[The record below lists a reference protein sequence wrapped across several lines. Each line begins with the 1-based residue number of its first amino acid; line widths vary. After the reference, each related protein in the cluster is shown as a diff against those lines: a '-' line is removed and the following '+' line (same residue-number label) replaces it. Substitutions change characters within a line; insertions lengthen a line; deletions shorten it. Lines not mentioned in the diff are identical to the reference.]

1 MGNRKKKAVLGAILM
16 GGIIVVPRIVSAAK
30 AYVGPGTLDGK
41 KTEANEFLDPTSVV
55 KLGKD
60 GSDVEFTTFKGR
72 NWAIY
77 GDDAGAKSNDVHV
90 DLVVTGRNIKSDAVM
105 AYDGAN
111 VTVGS
116 DTTEKMTIETSVNKD
131 AVRSITSNP
140 SKYKAPHL
148 TLKAKEISITSNKEA
163 CGALYVQ
170 HTTQYETVPEDVASI
185 ALVADTIKLTAA
197 GAADTAIYGFANG
210 KIDIT
215 GDTMIT
221 APTAIDVRE
230 NSIVNINVDGAHT
243 TVIHGDIQFE
253 TLDKATEGKVDK
265 SLVNSYINLN
275 LSGSKSS
282 WTGCAYQK
290 DGQGVENLAAPDSGN
305 PFYGPISGFS
315 LSLSKGAHWNVTG
328 DSFVNRVHST
338 DGIINLG
345 DGAKKIIVDNVYGT
359 SLTVNTESLDHT
371 MTIKKKSDETDLTV
385 HGTGGMADDIQKDH
399 TVAQK
404 LADITR
410 NEKGISV
417 ANHVTT
423 AEGVLAGSYK
433 LEVVDG
439 KVQMPQPPKEKDAS
453 DKKDINPK
461 GDTDASKPDD
471 AVKPK
476 DGTDSGKT
484 DEQPPKET
492 GSSDKGNLNPK
503 GDTDASKPDDAVK
516 PKDGTDSGKTDE
528 QPPKDTGSGD
538 KADADPKAD
547 TDAPKPDDS
556 VKPKDGTDSGKTD
569 EQPPKDTGSGDKADA
584 NPKADTDASK
594 PDDAVKPKDGT
605 DKTDP
610 GKTDEQPPK
619 DTGSGDKADTDPKT
633 DKDAHKTDDTK
644 HEDGTSGT
652 DSGKTDESGA
662 DSSKHNATDGKVKL
676 TYTPNK
682 TNVAIASLAAMNLMT
697 WRQENNDMY
706 KRLGELRDSKGQQG
720 LWVRMV
726 RGQIKYGVRS
736 MKNQYSYYQVG
747 WDTKV
752 GSNWT
757 VGAAYSKT
765 DGTTSFYRG
774 TADNDHDGAAIYGSY
789 LADDG
794 SFIDLIAKYTHID
807 TDYETFH
814 GAGSAS
820 YDNDAFSVSAEYGK
834 RFHGKGGLWIEPQ
847 AELTYGRVSAADF
860 LTKNG
865 VKVYSD
871 SAGSLVGR
879 LGMVLG
885 RDIKAGHL
893 YAKASYLYDFDGDTI
908 TNMTYKGAKERFSD
922 DIGGGW
928 WEVGIGAN
936 LNLNK
941 ATYLYIDAEK
951 TCGGNV
957 AAPWQWSLGVRYS
970 F

>member
-1 MGNRKKKAVLGAILM
+1 M
-16 GGIIVVPRIVSAAK
+16 
-30 AYVGPGTLDGK
+30 
-41 KTEANEFLDPTSVV
+41 
-55 KLGKD
+55 GKD

-453 DKKDINPK
+453 DKEDINPK

-471 AVKPK
+471 A
-476 DGTDSGKT
+476 
-484 DEQPPKET
+484 
-492 GSSDKGNLNPK
+492 
-503 GDTDASKPDDAVK
+503 
-516 PKDGTDSGKTDE
+516 
-528 QPPKDTGSGD
+528 
-538 KADADPKAD
+538 
-547 TDAPKPDDS
+547 

>member
-16 GGIIVVPRIVSAAK
+16 GGIIVVPRIVSAANV
-30 AYVGPGTLDGK
+30 YVGPGTLDGK
-41 KTEANEFLDPTSVV
+41 KTEAKEFPDPTSVV

-77 GDDAGAKSNDVHV
+77 GDDADAKSNDVHV

-105 AYDGAN
+105 AYDGAD

-116 DTTEKMTIETSVNKD
+116 DTTEKMTIETSVKKD
-131 AVRSITSNP
+131 AVRSITSIP

-148 TLKAKEISITSNKEA
+148 TLKAKEISITSNREA

-290 DGQGVENLAAPDSGN
+290 DGQGAENLAAPDSGN

-439 KVQMPQPPKEKDAS
+439 KVQMPHPPKEKDAS
-453 DKKDINPK
+453 DKEDINPK
-461 GDTDASKPDD
+461 GDTDA
-471 AVKPK
+471 PK
-476 DGTDSGKT
+476 T
-484 DEQPPKET
+484 
-492 GSSDKGNLNPK
+492 
-503 GDTDASKPDDAVK
+503 DDAVK

-538 KADADPKAD
+538 KADAD
-547 TDAPKPDDS
+547 
-556 VKPKDGTDSGKTD
+556 
-569 EQPPKDTGSGDKADA
+569 
-584 NPKADTDASK
+584 PKADTDASK

-619 DTGSGDKADTDPKT
+619 DTGSGDKADADPKT

>member
-315 LSLSKGAHWNVTG
+315 LSLSKGVHWNVTG

-453 DKKDINPK
+453 DKEDI
-461 GDTDASKPDD
+461 
-471 AVKPK
+471 
-476 DGTDSGKT
+476 
-484 DEQPPKET
+484 
-492 GSSDKGNLNPK
+492 NPK

>member
-1 MGNRKKKAVLGAILM
+1 
-16 GGIIVVPRIVSAAK
+16 
-30 AYVGPGTLDGK
+30 
-41 KTEANEFLDPTSVV
+41 
-55 KLGKD
+55 
-60 GSDVEFTTFKGR
+60 
-72 NWAIY
+72 
-77 GDDAGAKSNDVHV
+77 
-90 DLVVTGRNIKSDAVM
+90 
-105 AYDGAN
+105 
-111 VTVGS
+111 
-116 DTTEKMTIETSVNKD
+116 
-131 AVRSITSNP
+131 
-140 SKYKAPHL
+140 
-148 TLKAKEISITSNKEA
+148 
-163 CGALYVQ
+163 
-170 HTTQYETVPEDVASI
+170 
-185 ALVADTIKLTAA
+185 
-197 GAADTAIYGFANG
+197 
-210 KIDIT
+210 
-215 GDTMIT
+215 MIT

-453 DKKDINPK
+453 DKEDI
-461 GDTDASKPDD
+461 
-471 AVKPK
+471 
-476 DGTDSGKT
+476 
-484 DEQPPKET
+484 
-492 GSSDKGNLNPK
+492 NPK

>member
-1 MGNRKKKAVLGAILM
+1 MGNRKKKAVLGAIMM

-453 DKKDINPK
+453 DKEDINPK

-471 AVKPK
+471 A
-476 DGTDSGKT
+476 
-484 DEQPPKET
+484 
-492 GSSDKGNLNPK
+492 
-503 GDTDASKPDDAVK
+503 
-516 PKDGTDSGKTDE
+516 
-528 QPPKDTGSGD
+528 
-538 KADADPKAD
+538 
-547 TDAPKPDDS
+547 

>member
-453 DKKDINPK
+453 DKEDINPK

-471 AVKPK
+471 A
-476 DGTDSGKT
+476 
-484 DEQPPKET
+484 
-492 GSSDKGNLNPK
+492 
-503 GDTDASKPDDAVK
+503 
-516 PKDGTDSGKTDE
+516 
-528 QPPKDTGSGD
+528 
-538 KADADPKAD
+538 
-547 TDAPKPDDS
+547 

-957 AAPWQWSLGVRYS
+957 AAPW
-970 F
+970 

>member
-1 MGNRKKKAVLGAILM
+1 MVNRKKKAVLGAILM

-116 DTTEKMTIETSVNKD
+116 DTTEKMTIETSVKKD
-131 AVRSITSNP
+131 AVRSITSIP

-148 TLKAKEISITSNKEA
+148 TLKAKEISITSNREA

-290 DGQGVENLAAPDSGN
+290 DGQGAENLAAPDSGN

-453 DKKDINPK
+453 DKEDINPK

-484 DEQPPKET
+484 DEQPPKDTGSGDKGNLNPKGDTDAPKPDDAVKPKDGTDSGKADEQPPKET

-538 KADADPKAD
+538 KADADPKA
-547 TDAPKPDDS
+547 
-556 VKPKDGTDSGKTD
+556 
-569 EQPPKDTGSGDKADA
+569 
-584 NPKADTDASK
+584 
-594 PDDAVKPKDGT
+594 
-605 DKTDP
+605 
-610 GKTDEQPPK
+610 
-619 DTGSGDKADTDPKT
+619 

>member
-453 DKKDINPK
+453 DKEDINPK

-538 KADADPKAD
+538 KADA
-547 TDAPKPDDS
+547 
-556 VKPKDGTDSGKTD
+556 
-569 EQPPKDTGSGDKADA
+569 

-605 DKTDP
+605 DK
-610 GKTDEQPPK
+610 
-619 DTGSGDKADTDPKT
+619 
-633 DKDAHKTDDTK
+633 
-644 HEDGTSGT
+644 T

>member
-1 MGNRKKKAVLGAILM
+1 MRNECGLQIFEEVIYKMGNRKKKAVLGAILM

-453 DKKDINPK
+453 DKEDINPK

-471 AVKPK
+471 A
-476 DGTDSGKT
+476 
-484 DEQPPKET
+484 
-492 GSSDKGNLNPK
+492 
-503 GDTDASKPDDAVK
+503 
-516 PKDGTDSGKTDE
+516 
-528 QPPKDTGSGD
+528 
-538 KADADPKAD
+538 
-547 TDAPKPDDS
+547 

-951 TCGGNV
+951 TCGGNGASASV
-957 AAPWQWSLGVRYS
+957 TASDYEIKYDCLEEDSKHFSLL
-970 F
+970 

>member
-1 MGNRKKKAVLGAILM
+1 MRNECGLQIFEEVIYKMGNRKKKAVLGAILM

-453 DKKDINPK
+453 DKEDINPK

-476 DGTDSGKT
+476 DGTDS
-484 DEQPPKET
+484 
-492 GSSDKGNLNPK
+492 
-503 GDTDASKPDDAVK
+503 
-516 PKDGTDSGKTDE
+516 
-528 QPPKDTGSGD
+528 
-538 KADADPKAD
+538 
-547 TDAPKPDDS
+547 
-556 VKPKDGTDSGKTD
+556 
-569 EQPPKDTGSGDKADA
+569 
-584 NPKADTDASK
+584 
-594 PDDAVKPKDGT
+594 
-605 DKTDP
+605 

>member
-359 SLTVNTESLDHT
+359 SLTVNTGSLDHT

-453 DKKDINPK
+453 DKEDINPK

-471 AVKPK
+471 A
-476 DGTDSGKT
+476 
-484 DEQPPKET
+484 
-492 GSSDKGNLNPK
+492 
-503 GDTDASKPDDAVK
+503 
-516 PKDGTDSGKTDE
+516 
-528 QPPKDTGSGD
+528 
-538 KADADPKAD
+538 
-547 TDAPKPDDS
+547 

>member
-453 DKKDINPK
+453 DKEDINPK

-503 GDTDASKPDDAVK
+503 SDTDASKPDDAVK
-516 PKDGTDSGKTDE
+516 PKDGTDS
-528 QPPKDTGSGD
+528 
-538 KADADPKAD
+538 
-547 TDAPKPDDS
+547 
-556 VKPKDGTDSGKTD
+556 
-569 EQPPKDTGSGDKADA
+569 
-584 NPKADTDASK
+584 
-594 PDDAVKPKDGT
+594 
-605 DKTDP
+605 

>member
-116 DTTEKMTIETSVNKD
+116 DTTEKMIIETSVNKD
-131 AVRSITSNP
+131 AVRSITSIP

-148 TLKAKEISITSNKEA
+148 TLKAKEISITSNRES

-185 ALVADTIKLTAA
+185 AVVADTIKLTAA

-290 DGQGVENLAAPDSGN
+290 DGQGAENLAAPDSGN

-453 DKKDINPK
+453 DKEDINPK
-461 GDTDASKPDD
+461 GDTDAPKTDD

-492 GSSDKGNLNPK
+492 GSSDKEDINPK
-503 GDTDASKPDDAVK
+503 GDTDAPKTDDAVK

-538 KADADPKAD
+538 KADAD
-547 TDAPKPDDS
+547 
-556 VKPKDGTDSGKTD
+556 
-569 EQPPKDTGSGDKADA
+569 
-584 NPKADTDASK
+584 PKADTDASK

-619 DTGSGDKADTDPKT
+619 DTGSGDKEDADPKT

>member
-77 GDDAGAKSNDVHV
+77 GDDADAKSNDVHV

-148 TLKAKEISITSNKEA
+148 TLKAKEISITSNREA

-290 DGQGVENLAAPDSGN
+290 DGQGAENLAAPDSGN

-453 DKKDINPK
+453 DKEDINPK
-461 GDTDASKPDD
+461 GDTDA
-471 AVKPK
+471 PK
-476 DGTDSGKT
+476 T
-484 DEQPPKET
+484 
-492 GSSDKGNLNPK
+492 
-503 GDTDASKPDDAVK
+503 DDAVK

-538 KADADPKAD
+538 KADAD
-547 TDAPKPDDS
+547 
-556 VKPKDGTDSGKTD
+556 
-569 EQPPKDTGSGDKADA
+569 
-584 NPKADTDASK
+584 PKADTDASK

>member
-453 DKKDINPK
+453 DKEDI
-461 GDTDASKPDD
+461 
-471 AVKPK
+471 
-476 DGTDSGKT
+476 
-484 DEQPPKET
+484 
-492 GSSDKGNLNPK
+492 NPK

-556 VKPKDGTDSGKTD
+556 VKPKDGTDS
-569 EQPPKDTGSGDKADA
+569 
-584 NPKADTDASK
+584 
-594 PDDAVKPKDGT
+594 
-605 DKTDP
+605 

>member
-453 DKKDINPK
+453 DKEDINPK

-471 AVKPK
+471 A
-476 DGTDSGKT
+476 
-484 DEQPPKET
+484 
-492 GSSDKGNLNPK
+492 
-503 GDTDASKPDDAVK
+503 
-516 PKDGTDSGKTDE
+516 
-528 QPPKDTGSGD
+528 
-538 KADADPKAD
+538 
-547 TDAPKPDDS
+547 

-807 TDYETFH
+807 TDYEIFH

>member
-453 DKKDINPK
+453 DKEDINPK

-492 GSSDKGNLNPK
+492 GASDKGNLNPK
-503 GDTDASKPDDAVK
+503 GDTDASKPDDA
-516 PKDGTDSGKTDE
+516 
-528 QPPKDTGSGD
+528 
-538 KADADPKAD
+538 
-547 TDAPKPDDS
+547 

-682 TNVAIASLAAMNLMT
+682 TNVAIASLATMNLMT

>member
-140 SKYKAPHL
+140 SKYRAPHL

-453 DKKDINPK
+453 DKEDINPK

-471 AVKPK
+471 A
-476 DGTDSGKT
+476 
-484 DEQPPKET
+484 
-492 GSSDKGNLNPK
+492 
-503 GDTDASKPDDAVK
+503 
-516 PKDGTDSGKTDE
+516 
-528 QPPKDTGSGD
+528 
-538 KADADPKAD
+538 
-547 TDAPKPDDS
+547 

>member
-116 DTTEKMTIETSVNKD
+116 DTTEKMTIETSVKKD

-290 DGQGVENLAAPDSGN
+290 DGQGAENLAAPDSGN

-453 DKKDINPK
+453 DKEDINPK

-476 DGTDSGKT
+476 DGTDSGKN
-484 DEQPPKET
+484 DEQPPKDT
-492 GSSDKGNLNPK
+492 GSGDKGNLNPK
-503 GDTDASKPDDAVK
+503 GDTDAPKPDDAVK

-528 QPPKDTGSGD
+528 QPPK
-538 KADADPKAD
+538 
-547 TDAPKPDDS
+547 
-556 VKPKDGTDSGKTD
+556 
-569 EQPPKDTGSGDKADA
+569 ETGSGDKADA

>member
-453 DKKDINPK
+453 DKEDINPK

-471 AVKPK
+471 A
-476 DGTDSGKT
+476 
-484 DEQPPKET
+484 
-492 GSSDKGNLNPK
+492 
-503 GDTDASKPDDAVK
+503 
-516 PKDGTDSGKTDE
+516 
-528 QPPKDTGSGD
+528 
-538 KADADPKAD
+538 
-547 TDAPKPDDS
+547 

-847 AELTYGRVSAADF
+847 AELTYGHVSAADF

>member
-453 DKKDINPK
+453 DKEDINPK

-471 AVKPK
+471 A
-476 DGTDSGKT
+476 
-484 DEQPPKET
+484 
-492 GSSDKGNLNPK
+492 
-503 GDTDASKPDDAVK
+503 
-516 PKDGTDSGKTDE
+516 
-528 QPPKDTGSGD
+528 
-538 KADADPKAD
+538 
-547 TDAPKPDDS
+547 

-957 AAPWQWSLGVRYS
+957 AAPWQWNLGVRYS

>member
-453 DKKDINPK
+453 DKEDINPK
-461 GDTDASKPDD
+461 GDTDAPKTDD
-471 AVKPK
+471 A
-476 DGTDSGKT
+476 
-484 DEQPPKET
+484 
-492 GSSDKGNLNPK
+492 
-503 GDTDASKPDDAVK
+503 
-516 PKDGTDSGKTDE
+516 
-528 QPPKDTGSGD
+528 
-538 KADADPKAD
+538 
-547 TDAPKPDDS
+547 

>member
-1 MGNRKKKAVLGAILM
+1 LQIFEEVIYKMGNRKKKAVLGAILM

-453 DKKDINPK
+453 DKEDINPK

-471 AVKPK
+471 A
-476 DGTDSGKT
+476 
-484 DEQPPKET
+484 
-492 GSSDKGNLNPK
+492 
-503 GDTDASKPDDAVK
+503 
-516 PKDGTDSGKTDE
+516 
-528 QPPKDTGSGD
+528 
-538 KADADPKAD
+538 
-547 TDAPKPDDS
+547 

-957 AAPWQWSLGVRYS
+957 ASASVTASDYEIKYDCLEEDSKHFSLL
-970 F
+970 

>member
-16 GGIIVVPRIVSAAK
+16 GGIIVVPRFVSAAK
-30 AYVGPGTLDGK
+30 AYVGPGTVDGK
-41 KTEANEFLDPTSVV
+41 KTEANEIFEPTSVV

-60 GSDVEFTTFKGR
+60 GSDVEFTTFENR
-72 NWAIY
+72 YYAVS
-77 GDDAGAKSNDVHV
+77 GDGADAKSKDVHV
-90 DLVVTGRNIKSDAVM
+90 DVVVTGRDIKTGAVM

-111 VTVGS
+111 VIIGNN
-116 DTTEKMTIETSVNKD
+116 TTEKITIETNVDKD
-131 AVRSITSNP
+131 VVRSITSNP

-148 TLKAKEISITSNKEA
+148 TLKAKEISITANKES

-170 HTTQYETVPEDVASI
+170 HSTQDETVPEDAASI

-215 GDTMIT
+215 GNTIIT

-253 TLDKATEGKVDK
+253 TLDKATEGKDSK

-275 LSGSKSS
+275 LAGSKSS

-290 DGQGVENLAAPDSGN
+290 DGKDAENLAAPDSGN

-328 DSFVNRVHST
+328 DSFVNRVYST

-345 DGAKKIIVDNVYGT
+345 DGAKKIIVDNVDGT
-359 SLTVNTESLDHT
+359 SLTVNTESLNHI

-439 KVQMPQPPKEKDAS
+439 KVQMPQPPKETNTS
-453 DKKDINPK
+453 DKGDINPK
-461 GDTDASKPDD
+461 GDTDAP
-471 AVKPK
+471 
-476 DGTDSGKT
+476 GTG
-484 DEQPPKET
+484 
-492 GSSDKGNLNPK
+492 
-503 GDTDASKPDDAVK
+503 
-516 PKDGTDSGKTDE
+516 
-528 QPPKDTGSGD
+528 
-538 KADADPKAD
+538 
-547 TDAPKPDDS
+547 DS
-556 VKPKDGTDSGKTD
+556 VKSKDGSDSD
-569 EQPPKDTGSGDKADA
+569 
-584 NPKADTDASK
+584 
-594 PDDAVKPKDGT
+594 
-605 DKTDP
+605 
-610 GKTDEQPPK
+610 
-619 DTGSGDKADTDPKT
+619 
-633 DKDAHKTDDTK
+633 
-644 HEDGTSGT
+644 
-652 DSGKTDESGA
+652 KTDESGA
-662 DSSKHNATDGKVKL
+662 DSSKHNATNGKVKL

-682 TNVAIASLAAMNLMT
+682 TNEAIASLATMNLMT

-706 KRLGELRDSKGQQG
+706 KRLGELRDSEGQQG

-726 RGQIKYGVRS
+726 RGQMKYGVRN
-736 MKNQYSYYQVG
+736 MKNQYNYYQVG

-757 VGAAYSKT
+757 VGTAYSKT
-765 DGTTSFYRG
+765 DGTTSFFRG

-820 YDNDAFSVSAEYGK
+820 YDNDAFNVSAEYGK

-847 AELTYGRVSAADF
+847 IELTYGCVSAADF

-865 VKVYSD
+865 VEVYSD
-871 SAGSLVGR
+871 RAGSLVGR
-879 LGMVLG
+879 LGMALG
-885 RDIKAGHL
+885 RDMKAGHL
-893 YAKASYLYDFDGDTI
+893 HTKVSYLYDFDGET
-908 TNMTYKGAKERFSD
+908 TTKMTYNGAKERFSD

-928 WEVGIGAN
+928 WEVGVGAN
-936 LNLNK
+936 LNLSK

-951 TCGGNV
+951 TYGGKV
-957 AAPWQWSLGVRYS
+957 DTSWQWSLGVRYS

>member
-1 MGNRKKKAVLGAILM
+1 M
-16 GGIIVVPRIVSAAK
+16 
-30 AYVGPGTLDGK
+30 
-41 KTEANEFLDPTSVV
+41 
-55 KLGKD
+55 GKD

-453 DKKDINPK
+453 DKEDINPK

-484 DEQPPKET
+484 E
-492 GSSDKGNLNPK
+492 
-503 GDTDASKPDDAVK
+503 
-516 PKDGTDSGKTDE
+516 
-528 QPPKDTGSGD
+528 
-538 KADADPKAD
+538 
-547 TDAPKPDDS
+547 
-556 VKPKDGTDSGKTD
+556 

-610 GKTDEQPPK
+610 GKTDEHPPK

>member
-453 DKKDINPK
+453 DKEDINPK

-538 KADADPKAD
+538 KADA
-547 TDAPKPDDS
+547 
-556 VKPKDGTDSGKTD
+556 
-569 EQPPKDTGSGDKADA
+569 
-584 NPKADTDASK
+584 
-594 PDDAVKPKDGT
+594 
-605 DKTDP
+605 
-610 GKTDEQPPK
+610 
-619 DTGSGDKADTDPKT
+619 DPKT

>member
-453 DKKDINPK
+453 DKEDINPK

-556 VKPKDGTDSGKTD
+556 
-569 EQPPKDTGSGDKADA
+569 
-584 NPKADTDASK
+584 
-594 PDDAVKPKDGT
+594 VKPKDGT

>member
-345 DGAKKIIVDNVYGT
+345 DVAKKIIVDNVYGT

-453 DKKDINPK
+453 DKEDINPK

-471 AVKPK
+471 A
-476 DGTDSGKT
+476 
-484 DEQPPKET
+484 
-492 GSSDKGNLNPK
+492 
-503 GDTDASKPDDAVK
+503 
-516 PKDGTDSGKTDE
+516 
-528 QPPKDTGSGD
+528 
-538 KADADPKAD
+538 
-547 TDAPKPDDS
+547 

>member
-116 DTTEKMTIETSVNKD
+116 DTTEKMTIETSVKKD

-453 DKKDINPK
+453 DKEDINPK

-476 DGTDSGKT
+476 DGTDS
-484 DEQPPKET
+484 
-492 GSSDKGNLNPK
+492 
-503 GDTDASKPDDAVK
+503 
-516 PKDGTDSGKTDE
+516 
-528 QPPKDTGSGD
+528 
-538 KADADPKAD
+538 
-547 TDAPKPDDS
+547 
-556 VKPKDGTDSGKTD
+556 
-569 EQPPKDTGSGDKADA
+569 
-584 NPKADTDASK
+584 
-594 PDDAVKPKDGT
+594 
-605 DKTDP
+605 

>member
-453 DKKDINPK
+453 DKEDINPK

-476 DGTDSGKT
+476 DG
-484 DEQPPKET
+484 
-492 GSSDKGNLNPK
+492 
-503 GDTDASKPDDAVK
+503 
-516 PKDGTDSGKTDE
+516 
-528 QPPKDTGSGD
+528 
-538 KADADPKAD
+538 
-547 TDAPKPDDS
+547 
-556 VKPKDGTDSGKTD
+556 
-569 EQPPKDTGSGDKADA
+569 
-584 NPKADTDASK
+584 
-594 PDDAVKPKDGT
+594 
-605 DKTDP
+605 TDP

>member
-1 MGNRKKKAVLGAILM
+1 MGNRKKKAVLGAMLM

-116 DTTEKMTIETSVNKD
+116 DTTEKMTIETSVIKD

-290 DGQGVENLAAPDSGN
+290 DGQGAENLAAPDSGN

-453 DKKDINPK
+453 DKEDINPK
-461 GDTDASKPDD
+461 GDTDAPKTDD

-476 DGTDSGKT
+476 DGTDSSKT
-484 DEQPPKET
+484 DEQPPKDT
-492 GSSDKGNLNPK
+492 GSGDKADADPK
-503 GDTDASKPDDAVK
+503 ADTDASKTDDAVN

-547 TDAPKPDDS
+547 TDA
-556 VKPKDGTDSGKTD
+556 
-569 EQPPKDTGSGDKADA
+569 
-584 NPKADTDASK
+584 SK

-610 GKTDEQPPK
+610 GKTDEQPLK
-619 DTGSGDKADTDPKT
+619 DTGSGDKADADPKT

>member
-453 DKKDINPK
+453 DKEDINPK

-471 AVKPK
+471 A
-476 DGTDSGKT
+476 
-484 DEQPPKET
+484 
-492 GSSDKGNLNPK
+492 
-503 GDTDASKPDDAVK
+503 
-516 PKDGTDSGKTDE
+516 
-528 QPPKDTGSGD
+528 
-538 KADADPKAD
+538 
-547 TDAPKPDDS
+547 

-774 TADNDHDGAAIYGSY
+774 TADNDHDGAAIYGFY

>member
-16 GGIIVVPRIVSAAK
+16 GGIIVVPRIVSAANV
-30 AYVGPGTLDGK
+30 YVGPGTLDGK
-41 KTEANEFLDPTSVV
+41 KTEAKEFPDPTSVV

-77 GDDAGAKSNDVHV
+77 GDDADAKSNDVHV

-105 AYDGAN
+105 AYDGAD

-131 AVRSITSNP
+131 AVRSITSIP

-148 TLKAKEISITSNKEA
+148 TLKAKEISITSNREA

-290 DGQGVENLAAPDSGN
+290 DGQGAENLAAPDSGN

-439 KVQMPQPPKEKDAS
+439 KVQMPHPPKEKDAS
-453 DKKDINPK
+453 DKEDINPK
-461 GDTDASKPDD
+461 GDTDAPKTDD

-476 DGTDSGKT
+476 D
-484 DEQPPKET
+484 
-492 GSSDKGNLNPK
+492 
-503 GDTDASKPDDAVK
+503 
-516 PKDGTDSGKTDE
+516 
-528 QPPKDTGSGD
+528 
-538 KADADPKAD
+538 
-547 TDAPKPDDS
+547 
-556 VKPKDGTDSGKTD
+556 
-569 EQPPKDTGSGDKADA
+569 
-584 NPKADTDASK
+584 
-594 PDDAVKPKDGT
+594 
-605 DKTDP
+605 
-610 GKTDEQPPK
+610 
-619 DTGSGDKADTDPKT
+619 
-633 DKDAHKTDDTK
+633 
-644 HEDGTSGT
+644 GT

-676 TYTPNK
+676 IYTPNK

>member
-453 DKKDINPK
+453 DKEDINPK
-461 GDTDASKPDD
+461 GDTNASKPDD
-471 AVKPK
+471 A
-476 DGTDSGKT
+476 
-484 DEQPPKET
+484 
-492 GSSDKGNLNPK
+492 
-503 GDTDASKPDDAVK
+503 
-516 PKDGTDSGKTDE
+516 
-528 QPPKDTGSGD
+528 
-538 KADADPKAD
+538 
-547 TDAPKPDDS
+547 

>member
-1 MGNRKKKAVLGAILM
+1 MGNRKKKAVLGAMLM

-116 DTTEKMTIETSVNKD
+116 DTTEKMTIETSVIKD

-453 DKKDINPK
+453 DKEDINPK
-461 GDTDASKPDD
+461 GDTDAPKTDD

-476 DGTDSGKT
+476 DGTDS
-484 DEQPPKET
+484 
-492 GSSDKGNLNPK
+492 S
-503 GDTDASKPDDAVK
+503 
-516 PKDGTDSGKTDE
+516 KTDE

-538 KADADPKAD
+538 KADAD
-547 TDAPKPDDS
+547 
-556 VKPKDGTDSGKTD
+556 
-569 EQPPKDTGSGDKADA
+569 
-584 NPKADTDASK
+584 PKADTDASK

-610 GKTDEQPPK
+610 GKTDEQPLK
-619 DTGSGDKADTDPKT
+619 DTGSGDKADADPKT

>member
-1 MGNRKKKAVLGAILM
+1 MRNECGLQIFEEVIYKMGNRKKKAVLGAMLM

-116 DTTEKMTIETSVNKD
+116 DTTEKMTIETSVIKD

-290 DGQGVENLAAPDSGN
+290 DGQGAENLAAPDSGN

-453 DKKDINPK
+453 DKEDINPK
-461 GDTDASKPDD
+461 GDTDAPKTDD

-476 DGTDSGKT
+476 DGTDS
-484 DEQPPKET
+484 
-492 GSSDKGNLNPK
+492 S
-503 GDTDASKPDDAVK
+503 
-516 PKDGTDSGKTDE
+516 KTDE

-538 KADADPKAD
+538 KADAD
-547 TDAPKPDDS
+547 
-556 VKPKDGTDSGKTD
+556 
-569 EQPPKDTGSGDKADA
+569 
-584 NPKADTDASK
+584 PKADTDASK

-610 GKTDEQPPK
+610 GKTDEQPLK
-619 DTGSGDKADTDPKT
+619 DTGSGDKADADPKT

>member
-16 GGIIVVPRIVSAAK
+16 GGIIVVPRIVSAANV
-30 AYVGPGTLDGK
+30 YVGPGTLDGK
-41 KTEANEFLDPTSVV
+41 KTEAKEFPDPTSVV

-77 GDDAGAKSNDVHV
+77 GDDADAKSNDVHV

-105 AYDGAN
+105 AYDGAD

-131 AVRSITSNP
+131 AVRSITSIP

-148 TLKAKEISITSNKEA
+148 TLKAKEISITSNREA

-290 DGQGVENLAAPDSGN
+290 DGQGAENLAAPDSGN

-453 DKKDINPK
+453 DKEDINPK
-461 GDTDASKPDD
+461 GDTDA
-471 AVKPK
+471 PK
-476 DGTDSGKT
+476 T
-484 DEQPPKET
+484 
-492 GSSDKGNLNPK
+492 
-503 GDTDASKPDDAVK
+503 DDAVK

-538 KADADPKAD
+538 KADAD
-547 TDAPKPDDS
+547 
-556 VKPKDGTDSGKTD
+556 
-569 EQPPKDTGSGDKADA
+569 
-584 NPKADTDASK
+584 PKADTDASK

-619 DTGSGDKADTDPKT
+619 DTGSGDKEDADPKT

>member
-453 DKKDINPK
+453 DKEDINPK

-503 GDTDASKPDDAVK
+503 G
-516 PKDGTDSGKTDE
+516 
-528 QPPKDTGSGD
+528 
-538 KADADPKAD
+538 
-547 TDAPKPDDS
+547 
-556 VKPKDGTDSGKTD
+556 
-569 EQPPKDTGSGDKADA
+569 
-584 NPKADTDASK
+584 DTDASK

>member
-1 MGNRKKKAVLGAILM
+1 LQIFEEVIYKMGNRKKKAVLGAILM

-453 DKKDINPK
+453 DKEDI
-461 GDTDASKPDD
+461 
-471 AVKPK
+471 
-476 DGTDSGKT
+476 
-484 DEQPPKET
+484 
-492 GSSDKGNLNPK
+492 NPK